1 MCFSAFKHKALGKNG
16 QIISKKDAIGIIA
29 DAWKELSDDD
39 RAYWDEEARN
49 DKLRYVKEKAASKGP
64 WEQPKRRAKKHPL
77 APKRPMSAFL
87 KYSQQRRKAAK
98 AENPDMSNTDIS
110 RLLGEMW
117 RNTDP
122 EERRPFQEVEEKER
136 AVYKAEIAKWRAD
149 QARIERERTL
159 RAAEKARVE
168 REAHQTEKES
178 KPSPWTSFDS
188 NHRSG
193 PLQGHDP
200 NNYEPI
206 NHERS
211 RGNGQYYIYPST
223 DYRPSESA
231 FDRGCHYGNAASQQY
246 YSSYQHHYGRQPT
259 AHPDPDGT
267 QKQKVNT
274 ETCHYAQD
282 NPCPS
287 RAPVAYNPDQPT
299 TEPGND
305 RDHESYQ
312 YYAPPLPSES
322 RKTKASVYTDH
333 YSHHPGANY
342 SNPEY
347 ECQYPPEPMHPIAHR
362 NDANNN
368 SAEINATYSHEESRW
383 EYNEY
388 NMPPPLPAPDFNDG
402 PDFDPP
408 SSSTGSGGYIVKL

>member
-1 MCFSAFKHKALGKNG
+1 MVSTISIPLP
-16 QIISKKDAIGIIA
+16 IIDQVNQHSIEGAIM
-29 DAWKELSDDD
+29 EM
-39 RAYWDEEARN
+39 
-49 DKLRYVKEKAASKGP
+49 
-64 WEQPKRRAKKHPL
+64 QPANNIT
-77 APKRPMSAFL
+77 RPISITTVGNPRLTPTQTVL
-87 KYSQQRRKAAK
+87 K
-98 AENPDMSNTDIS
+98 
-110 RLLGEMW
+110 
-117 RNTDP
+117 
-122 EERRPFQEVEEKER
+122 
-136 AVYKAEIAKWRAD
+136 
-149 QARIERERTL
+149 
-159 RAAEKARVE
+159 
-168 REAHQTEKES
+168 
-178 KPSPWTSFDS
+178 
-188 NHRSG
+188 
-193 PLQGHDP
+193 
-200 NNYEPI
+200 
-206 NHERS
+206 
-211 RGNGQYYIYPST
+211 
-223 DYRPSESA
+223 
-231 FDRGCHYGNAASQQY
+231 
-246 YSSYQHHYGRQPT
+246 
-259 AHPDPDGT
+259 
-267 QKQKVNT
+267 KQKVNT

-368 SAEINATYSHEESRW
+368 SAEINATYSHEESRG